1 MINEFM
7 EKDNLAKPKLTI
19 AVDRISLKVP
29 ASFSP
34 AEQTRI
40 INLKDNIVNE
50 VGPVETTLRGKFG
63 TKDGDYYIYLHVQA
77 GSKKN
82 KQRITKFKFFESD
95 FQ

>member
-7 EKDNLAKPKLTI
+7 EKDNLLKPKLTI
-19 AVDRISLKVP
+19 AIDRISLKVP

-40 INLKDNIVNE
+40 IQLKDNIVE
-50 VGPVETTLRGKFG
+50 HVGPVETTLRGKFG
-63 TKDGDYYIYLHVQA
+63 MKDDQYYIYLHVQS

-82 KQRITKFKFFESD
+82 KQKITKYKIFEGD
-95 FQ
+95 F